1 MSGDTTVRLR
11 PDQVE
16 PLDRFAAEASRSRSN
31 AAQWLIDQALQRR
44 ERDVEEASP

>member
-1 MSGDTTVRLR
+1 MADVIVRLR

-31 AAQWLIDQALQRR
+31 AAQWLIDQALQRQS
-44 ERDVEEASP
+44 EPVKQEDA